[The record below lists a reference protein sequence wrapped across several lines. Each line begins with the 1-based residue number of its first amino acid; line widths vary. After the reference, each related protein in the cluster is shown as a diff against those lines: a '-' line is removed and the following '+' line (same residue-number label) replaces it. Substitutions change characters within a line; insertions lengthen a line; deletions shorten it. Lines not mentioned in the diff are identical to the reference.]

1 MKNIKINLKNNLLDF
16 IILLPVFWTFT
27 GMFLYPN
34 GKKAIVALILLA
46 AATSL
51 VQYGLRPVKDNL
63 KNNKF
68 LWLLGAS
75 SLFAI
80 FADSYYGYSSSQLRA
95 FISLFVYLSILPA
108 QLNAKIELKLL
119 TLMGAATSLIY
130 LLIQMFV
137 YDNYDRAW
145 TINPIPYATFI
156 AAITVISFYFLLKS
170 PTFRERTLWLIT
182 FLTILPPLF
191 FSQARGLWLA
201 LTIAIL
207 LLVIKSISNNKKNI
221 LFLMA
226 LILITAIPGY
236 FLSEKLT
243 QRFEQTKL
251 EVQKI
256 SDGNLETSI
265 GMRLQMWK
273 AALYLST
280 ESPLIGLGDT
290 HIAYKKELTEQG
302 IISPAIIDFSH
313 YHNQF
318 LNELVKY
325 GVVGLAL
332 LLLAIYLPIYSLF
345 NVKKHYKWPAIL
357 VLLIFIV
364 ASLTDV
370 PFQHAQLLTFYFIV
384 MHITLCT
391 EQSSQLTKRETHEH
405 SSL

>member
-1 MKNIKINLKNNLLDF
+1 MNNIKVKFKSKLLDF
-16 IILLPVFWTFT
+16 LILLPVLWTFT

-34 GKKAIVALILLA
+34 GKKAIVALILVA
-46 AATSL
+46 AVTSL
-51 VQYGLRPVKDNL
+51 CQYGIRPVKDNL

-75 SLFAI
+75 SLFAV
-80 FADSYYGYSSSQLRA
+80 FADSYYGYSASQLRA
-95 FISLFVYLSILPA
+95 FISLFVYLSILPT
-108 QLNAKIELKLL
+108 QLSYKIELRLL

-130 LLIQMFV
+130 LFIQMFV
-137 YDNYDRAW
+137 YNAYDRAW

-156 AAITVISFYFLLKS
+156 ASIAVISFYFLLQS
-170 PTFRERTLWLIT
+170 HTFRERILWLIT
-182 FLTILPPLF
+182 FITILPPLF

-207 LLVIKSISNNKKNI
+207 LLVIKSISNNKKNVF
-221 LFLMA
+221 FLIV
-226 LILITAIPGY
+226 LIVIIAIPSY
-236 FLSEKLT
+236 FISEKLT
-243 QRFEQTKL
+243 QRFQQTKL
-251 EVQKI
+251 EVQQI
-256 SDGNLETSI
+256 SDGNLDTSI

-280 ESPLIGLGDT
+280 ESPLVGLGDT
-290 HIAYKKELTEQG
+290 HIAYKKELAEQG

-325 GVVGLAL
+325 GVIGLAL
-332 LLLAIYLPIYSLF
+332 LLLAICLPIYSLF
-345 NVKKHYKWPAIL
+345 NVKKQHKWPAIL

-370 PFQHAQLLTFYFIV
+370 PFQHAQLLIFYFIV
-384 MHITLCT
+384 MHITLCA
-391 EQSSQLTKRETHEH
+391 EQSSPLTK
-405 SSL
+405 